1 MANFRS
7 LLGRTYFRIWSKRTR
22 AVIMA
27 AARPLDEPR
36 VCASGPD
43 PDRILLFGSDVFV
56 GRGVLSHE
64 VAFPGHLART
74 VAKATGRGVGVHIQA
89 HTDLTIRA
97 AVQQARLL
105 DLFRYDAVMVDLGM
119 ADALAATSGAEWAAQ
134 LEVLLEILT
143 SRITSS
149 GRIFFIANPDPMI
162 LAGSQTWGV
171 RRLRRI
177 CLDYNIRSEEV
188 ASQFDHVTF
197 LSFPVQHEQSTGRLH
212 TARTFEGFAA
222 TLAPALTDH
231 LQNQFLDSGPRSGP
245 VRSEEK
251 RQDSVDR
258 LRIVDTGPE
267 ERFDRIV
274 AQARRKF
281 GTEFASFNIIDQDRR
296 WIKSHAGSPTS
307 SNNSRAD
314 SFCNTTIHE
323 HSALV
328 IGNMLEDPRFAENPL
343 VTADPH
349 LRFYIGYPIEAPNG
363 ERIGAL
369 CVYDRTP
376 RTIYGSEETTI
387 RDLAIQIERELWTMP
402 GKKARTGHT
411 RT

>member
-7 LLGRTYFRIWSKRTR
+7 LLGRGYFRIWSSRIR
-22 AVIMA
+22 AVMMGA
-27 AARPLDEPR
+27 ATPRDGLR
-36 VCASGPD
+36 VCASGAD
-43 PDRILLFGSDVFV
+43 PDRILLFGSDVFM

-74 VAKATGRGVGVHIQA
+74 VAKGTDRGVDVHLQA
-89 HTDLTIRA
+89 HTDLRIRA
-97 AVQQARLL
+97 AVRQARLL
-105 DLFRYDAVMVDLGM
+105 DLSRYDAVMVDLGM
-119 ADALAATSGAEWAAQ
+119 ADALAATPGPEWAAQ
-134 LEVLLEILT
+134 LEVLLQILT
-143 SRITSS
+143 SKITSS
-149 GRIFFIANPDPMI
+149 ARIFFIATPDPTI

-197 LSFPVQHEQSTGRLH
+197 LPFPVQHEQFTGRLH

-231 LQNQFLDSGPRSGP
+231 LQNKFLDSGPRSGP
-245 VRSEEK
+245 VRSEAK

-274 AQARRKF
+274 AQARREF
-281 GTEFASFNIIDQDRR
+281 GTEFASFNIIDRDRR
-296 WIKSHAGSPTS
+296 WIKSHAGSPSTV
-307 SNNSRAD
+307 NNARSD

-328 IGNMLEDPRFAENPL
+328 IGNMLEDPRFTDNTL

-349 LRFYIGYPIEAPNG
+349 LRFYVGYPIEAPNG

-376 RTIYGSEETTI
+376 RTIYGSEGTII
-387 RDLAIQIERELWTMP
+387 RDLAIQIERELWSMP
-402 GKKARTGHT
+402 EMKIRTAQT
-411 RT
+411 RA